1 MKKTLIILFF
11 SLFIFSN
18 SKAEWI
24 KLFSINEGDLFIDS
38 KSIIRKKNK
47 ILYNQMVNYREKK
60 SNGILSFKTFSELD
74 CKNLKIRDLNYEL
87 FNKRMG
93 KGKNLYNGKP
103 SKKWKK
109 YKEGTSANFLNKILC
124 DRVYER

>member
-1 MKKTLIILFF
+1 MKKNLIILFF

-47 ILYNQMVNYREKK
+47 IFYNQMVNYREKK

-124 DRVYER
+124 DRVHER

>member
-47 ILYNQMVNYREKK
+47 IFYNQMVNYREKK

>member
-24 KLFSINEGDLFIDS
+24 KLFSITEGDLFIDS

-47 ILYNQMVNYREKK
+47 IFYNQMVNYREKK

-109 YKEGTSANFLNKILC
+109 YKEGTSANFLNRILC
-124 DRVYER
+124 DRVHER

>member
-47 ILYNQMVNYREKK
+47 IFYNQMVNYREKK

-103 SKKWKK
+103 SK
-109 YKEGTSANFLNKILC
+109 
-124 DRVYER
+124 

>member
-1 MKKTLIILFF
+1 M
-11 SLFIFSN
+11 FIFSN

-47 ILYNQMVNYREKK
+47 IFYNQMVNYREKK
-60 SNGILSFKTFSELD
+60 SNGILSLKTFSELD

-93 KGKNLYNGKP
+93 KGENLYNGNP

-124 DRVYER
+124 DRVHER

>member
-1 MKKTLIILFF
+1 
-11 SLFIFSN
+11 
-18 SKAEWI
+18 
-24 KLFSINEGDLFIDS
+24 
-38 KSIIRKKNK
+38 
-47 ILYNQMVNYREKK
+47 MVNYREKK

-109 YKEGTSANFLNKILC
+109 YKEGTSANFLNRILC
-124 DRVYER
+124 DRVHER

>member
-47 ILYNQMVNYREKK
+47 IFYNQMVNYREKK

-124 DRVYER
+124 DRVHER

>member
-11 SLFIFSN
+11 LLFIFSN

-47 ILYNQMVNYREKK
+47 IFYNQMVNYREKK
-60 SNGILSFKTFSELD
+60 SNGILSLKTFSELD

-93 KGKNLYNGKP
+93 KGKNLYNGNP

-124 DRVYER
+124 DRVHER

>member
-47 ILYNQMVNYREKK
+47 IFYNQMVNYREKK

-109 YKEGTSANFLNKILC
+109 YKEGTSANFLNRILC
-124 DRVYER
+124 DRVHER

>member
-124 DRVYER
+124 DRVHER